1 MNIKYHFIASC
12 FVLSGGLAML
22 TGCNPPQSLKEFTVE
37 NPLDIN
43 REDEALV
50 LTRAQLNPTEKL
62 LKPVITNRQGEYI
75 PCQLD
80 DLDGDGE
87 WDELAFV
94 YTFSPSEK
102 TRLKVEWI
110 APERYPV
117 FAPRT
122 NVRYGKMTSPG
133 IIEELSRDAHDKHNL
148 PRGSEMYPY
157 PMDGPVWENDKM
169 GFRQYFDGRNCC
181 DVFGKRISEMVLDTV
196 GISPE
201 GHPANTYQV
210 VREWGCDILSAANS
224 FGLGGLAMQTPDSLV
239 RMGVPASYTEDVID
253 STYYELVTEGPV
265 RSIIRLTYK
274 GWQIGNNK
282 IDLCEEISIWAGKY
296 GYEKRISTT
305 TLPGNYF
312 LVTGIVNNLNTQP
325 FTEEEYEGKQY
336 AMLTHDKQTVNE
348 SFYFGMS
355 LLIPGDN
362 LVETFHAPEENAD
375 IIKTWCV
382 KMKPDANGL
391 YNYRAYAAWELRD
404 KQFRERETFI
414 NLIAHEA
421 LCINHP
427 IIIQL

>member
-1 MNIKYHFIASC
+1 MGMRHSEC
-12 FVLSGGLAML
+12 S
-22 TGCNPPQSLKEFTVE
+22 
-37 NPLDIN
+37 
-43 REDEALV
+43 
-50 LTRAQLNPTEKL
+50 QL
-62 LKPVITNRQGEYI
+62 IRFG
-75 PCQLD
+75 
-80 DLDGDGE
+80 
-87 WDELAFV
+87 
-94 YTFSPSEK
+94 
-102 TRLKVEWI
+102 
-110 APERYPV
+110 
-117 FAPRT
+117 RT
-122 NVRYGKMTSPG
+122 CHADS
-133 IIEELSRDAHDKHNL
+133 
-148 PRGSEMYPY
+148 
-157 PMDGPVWENDKM
+157 
-169 GFRQYFDGRNCC
+169 
-181 DVFGKRISEMVLDTV
+181 
-196 GISPE
+196 
-201 GHPANTYQV
+201 
-210 VREWGCDILSAANS
+210 
-224 FGLGGLAMQTPDSLV
+224 DSLV

-253 STYYELVTEGPV
+253 STYYELVTKGPV

>member
-1 MNIKYHFIASC
+1 
-12 FVLSGGLAML
+12 
-22 TGCNPPQSLKEFTVE
+22 
-37 NPLDIN
+37 
-43 REDEALV
+43 
-50 LTRAQLNPTEKL
+50 
-62 LKPVITNRQGEYI
+62 
-75 PCQLD
+75 
-80 DLDGDGE
+80 
-87 WDELAFV
+87 
-94 YTFSPSEK
+94 
-102 TRLKVEWI
+102 
-110 APERYPV
+110 
-117 FAPRT
+117 
-122 NVRYGKMTSPG
+122 MTSPG

-157 PMDGPVWENDKM
+157 QMDGPVWENDKM

>member
-1 MNIKYHFIASC
+1 M
-12 FVLSGGLAML
+12 
-22 TGCNPPQSLKEFTVE
+22 
-37 NPLDIN
+37 
-43 REDEALV
+43 
-50 LTRAQLNPTEKL
+50 
-62 LKPVITNRQGEYI
+62 
-75 PCQLD
+75 
-80 DLDGDGE
+80 
-87 WDELAFV
+87 
-94 YTFSPSEK
+94 
-102 TRLKVEWI
+102 
-110 APERYPV
+110 
-117 FAPRT
+117 
-122 NVRYGKMTSPG
+122 
-133 IIEELSRDAHDKHNL
+133 
-148 PRGSEMYPY
+148 
-157 PMDGPVWENDKM
+157 
-169 GFRQYFDGRNCC
+169 
-181 DVFGKRISEMVLDTV
+181 
-196 GISPE
+196 
-201 GHPANTYQV
+201 
-210 VREWGCDILSAANS
+210 
-224 FGLGGLAMQTPDSLV
+224 
-239 RMGVPASYTEDVID
+239 
-253 STYYELVTEGPV
+253 
-265 RSIIRLTYK
+265 
-274 GWQIGNNK
+274 
-282 IDLCEEISIWAGKY
+282 WAGKY